1 MLRPSGCWWVAAL
14 LAFAACSG
22 TTASS
27 ARLDRIT
34 AAQEPA
40 GERAT
45 TPRYRFTIDRRPA
58 WPRVRPVIG
67 RPGQPCAGDV
77 LEWPELVLDEEPEQS
92 FEWSEE
98 GRVYQRSSRGRRLV
112 HVRVRKADELASL
125 TDEEARGLRGVEFA
139 AWDAAIAQQLA
150 RIDVRQCLL
159 AFPNVWSVDLTDLPA
174 AARYLDF
181 QYGPAV
187 EPAAFARFA
196 ELRYLVLP
204 DKVPVGDAPP
214 PEDHPEY
221 TMDLAW
227 IAKVPTLRY
236 LDVSGVV
243 VDLRPLGGHPG
254 LQTVVAEHARITHL
268 PDVLVPTLR
277 TFTASFS
284 DVAADGIARL
294 RRLHPQASIHADAAE
309 ELADLLR
316 PATRLSLRTGSSI
329 HTRPRDQE
337 VYGTEEPSELAAARA
352 LLLPL
357 RSGYDF
363 PSDVRAGDNG
373 VLQFFDDTGA
383 LLAEVGLVGHC
394 LRCRQAWQ
402 ISARFASDEAC
413 IALEQ
418 WLRVRGLRV
427 GSPVPSG
434 R

>member
-1 MLRPSGCWWVAAL
+1 MLRASSRWLVATMFL
-14 LAFAACSG
+14 FAACTGGS
-22 TTASS
+22 ASS
-27 ARLDRIT
+27 AQLGRSA
-34 AAQEPA
+34 AAQDPA
-40 GERAT
+40 VERAV
-45 TPRYRFTIDRRPA
+45 TPRYRFTVDGAPVRPK
-58 WPRVRPVIG
+58 VRPVFG
-67 RPGQPCAGDV
+67 SQGQPVVGDV
-77 LEWPELVLDEEPEQS
+77 LEWPGLVLDEEPEQS
-92 FEWSEE
+92 FDWSEE
-98 GRVYQRSSRGRRLV
+98 GRVYQRSAHGRRLV

-174 AARYLDF
+174 SARYLDF
-181 QYGPAV
+181 HYGPAV

-204 DKVPVGDAPP
+204 DEVPVGDAPP

-227 IAKVPTLRY
+227 IAKVPELRY

-268 PDVLVPTLR
+268 PYVPVPSLR

-284 DVAADGIARL
+284 YVPADGIARL
-294 RRLHPQASIHADAAE
+294 RRLHPEASIHANAAE

-316 PATRLSLRTGSSI
+316 SATRLLLRTGSSI
-329 HTRPRDQE
+329 HTRPKDQV

-357 RSGYDF
+357 RSGYDL
-363 PSDVRAGDNG
+363 PSDVPAGDNG
-373 VLQFFDDTGA
+373 VLQFFDDDGT
-383 LLAEVGLVGHC
+383 LLAEVGLLGG
-394 LRCRQAWQ
+394 LRCRQAWE
-402 ISARFASDEAC
+402 IVARFASDEAR

-418 WLRVRGLRV
+418 WLRARGLRV
-427 GSPVPSG
+427 GSPVP
-434 R
+434 RAR